1 MKRDENLI
9 LKTSSDNFIKYMFYI
24 AFYIL
29 IFICLVSVYYY
40 LTFNNYV
47 KKINVIDKEN
57 LLIENFINSGESRRA
72 IDYYSKMTV
81 VQDIL
86 KSRVFLRNIFDMIEK
101 NTHYE
106 IVFNE
111 FEVVNNGEVWISGNC
126 STEEVCAQAVLLFEK
141 MEECEVVK
149 LESIDRVGSGNFFKL
164 FLKINN
170 F

>member
-9 LKTSSDNFIKYMFYI
+9 LKTSSDNFIKYIFYI

-29 IFICLVSVYYY
+29 IFLCLVSVYYY
-40 LTFNNYV
+40 LTFNDYV
-47 KKINVIDKEN
+47 KKINVVDREII
-57 LLIENFINSGESRRA
+57 LIENFINSSESRRA
-72 IDYYSKMTV
+72 IEYYSKMTLA
-81 VQDIL
+81 QEIL
-86 KSRVFLRNIFDMIEK
+86 NSRTSLENIFDLVEK

-111 FEVVNNGEVWISGNC
+111 FEVSSNGDVWISGKC

-141 MEECEVVK
+141 MEECEYAK
-149 LESIDRVGSGNFFKL
+149 LESIDRVGSSNVFKL

-170 F
+170 L